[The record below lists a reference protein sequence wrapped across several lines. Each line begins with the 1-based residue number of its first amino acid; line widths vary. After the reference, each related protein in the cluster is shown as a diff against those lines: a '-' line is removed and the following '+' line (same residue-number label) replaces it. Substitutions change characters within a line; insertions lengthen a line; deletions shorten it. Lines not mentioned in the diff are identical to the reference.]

1 MDTADTTRTID
12 EALLRYLARVL
23 AAHEEIRGT
32 SLFPANKQET
42 LVVSL
47 PSEYYPAAIEEVRLE
62 LRVYTN
68 GDVHVSYIEN
78 YVGELRRCR
87 WDRHE
92 QDHNTRD
99 HFHPLPTASTTGA
112 EDRDFPADVI
122 TFLAT
127 IVFPWV
133 ESRRGTLW
141 DD

>member
-1 MDTADTTRTID
+1 MDDASETTRTID
-12 EALLRYLARVL
+12 AAILRYLARVL
-23 AAHEEIRGT
+23 AGQHEVRGT

-47 PSEYYPAAIEEVRLE
+47 PSEYYPPSIEAVWLE

-78 YVGELRRCR
+78 YLGDIRRCR
-87 WDRHE
+87 WDRHA

-112 EDRDFPADVI
+112 EDRDFPADV
-122 TFLAT
+122 TALLAT
-127 IVFPWV
+127 IVLPWV
-133 ESRRGTLW
+133 ENRLGTR
-141 DD
+141 